1 MNPETLRYTRDHE
14 WIGAEEGR
22 YVVGITDHAQEQLG
36 DITYIELPAVGR
48 EVKAH
53 DAVAAVESVKAA
65 SDVYAPVAGRIAAV
79 NAALESQPELV
90 NQEPYGKGWFF
101 KLDGV
106 DAAEINALMDA
117 AAYAAYLE
125 TLEH

>member
-1 MNPETLRYTRDHE
+1 MNPESLRYTKDHE
-14 WIGAEEGR
+14 WIGPEGAL

-65 SDVYAPVAGRIAAV
+65 SDVYAPVGGRIASV
-79 NAALESQPELV
+79 NASLEAQPELV
-90 NQEPYGKGWFF
+90 NQEPYGQGWFF

-106 DAAEINALMDA
+106 NAAEVNALMDA